1 MPTMSRSTVAS
12 TLESTVGGVLD
23 GLIGAGVA
31 RAGDCRSSA
40 GQCLLACVGMR
51 GGVAGVMSVAAPVDL
66 CADIARD
73 RFGVTDPSDAGQGVL
88 ESILGEIAS
97 VAAGCVA
104 TCLEAV
110 ESTWL
115 TPPAVT
121 HTTPEEWNVLSG
133 ARNTSVFD
141 ISGRQVL
148 VSADVTT

>member
-1 MPTMSRSTVAS
+1 
-12 TLESTVGGVLD
+12 
-23 GLIGAGVA
+23 
-31 RAGDCRSSA
+31 
-40 GQCLLACVGMR
+40 
-51 GGVAGVMSVAAPVDL
+51 MSVAAPVDL
-66 CADIARD
+66 CADIARE
-73 RFGVTDPSDAGQGVL
+73 RFGVTDASGADPGVL

-121 HTTPEEWNVLSG
+121 RTTPEEWNVLGG

-141 ISGRQVL
+141 VSGRQVL